1 MGDVDKKYIRKIEED
16 NEISNYQTARRK
28 LTGDEKYQFFII
40 YLTKCTVI
48 ASPGNAAEPGA
59 SS

>member
-28 LTGDEKYQFFII
+28 LTGDEKYQFSDSWFRGDDL
-40 YLTKCTVI
+40 Y
-48 ASPGNAAEPGA
+48 
-59 SS
+59 